1 MVFARPAGWRQYLTT
16 LQLLQF
22 VAISLQSYL
31 AYSSGAECGAPDWA
45 KLAMMLYMGSML
57 VLFGNFFLQRY
68 IFNKSEADMCGVIK
82 AVEPPER
89 IQYNGM
95 STLNSKGEATVPLPA
110 WFNPKRHRQRG
121 DRFSYQLTREISRAQ
136 PSALSSAF
144 ACCLFVKLLR
154 LAWLVSLNFAAMLRV
169 PLHCSGWCIDV
180 GPSR

>member
-1 MVFARPAGWRQYLTT
+1 
-16 LQLLQF
+16 
-22 VAISLQSYL
+22 
-31 AYSSGAECGAPDWA
+31 
-45 KLAMMLYMGSML
+45 MMLYMGSML

-121 DRFSYQLTREISRAQ
+121 DRFSYQLTRETSRAQ
-136 PSALSSAF
+136 PSARSSAF
-144 ACCLFVKLLR
+144 TCCLLVKLLR
-154 LAWLVSLNFAAMLRV
+154 LA
-169 PLHCSGWCIDV
+169 
-180 GPSR
+180 